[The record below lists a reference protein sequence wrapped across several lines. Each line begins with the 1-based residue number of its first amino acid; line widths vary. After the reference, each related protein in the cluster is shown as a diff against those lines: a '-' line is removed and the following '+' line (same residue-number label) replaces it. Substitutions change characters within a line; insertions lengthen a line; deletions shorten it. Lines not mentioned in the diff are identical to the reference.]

1 MALPLSG
8 EDGLTLCSEQT
19 GIPYQAYGSKAVG
32 SSETLLLVLP
42 TTCYC
47 SHSWLTVFLS
57 RAICGGHF
65 SGLFLEDS

>member
-8 EDGLTLCSEQT
+8 EDGLTLCTEQI
-19 GIPYQAYGSKAVG
+19 GIPYHAYGSKAVD

-42 TTCYC
+42 TSSYC

-57 RAICGGHF
+57 RAICKGH
-65 SGLFLEDS
+65 SSRLFLEDS

>member
-8 EDGLTLCSEQT
+8 EDGFTLCTEQI
-19 GIPYQAYGSKAVG
+19 GIRYQACGSKAVG

-42 TTCYC
+42 TSCYC

-57 RAICGGHF
+57 RAICGGH
-65 SGLFLEDS
+65 SSRLFLEDS